1 MGTVLVDYWDP
12 WNFDQR
18 QPVAEYDPDGCV
30 MLLAAVARQWWLDG
44 KREPHLLYG
53 LADWLDVDVS
63 ILHDDRP
70 ARFYAE
76 RRSIFCD
83 Y

>member
-30 MLLAAVARQWWLDG
+30 MLLAAIARRWWLDG
-44 KREPHLLYG
+44 RWQRSLLYE
-53 LADWLDVDVS
+53 LADWLEVDVAT
-63 ILHDDRP
+63 LQDTKP
-70 ARFYAE
+70 AKFYAE
-76 RRSIFCD
+76 RRSIFCED
-83 Y
+83 